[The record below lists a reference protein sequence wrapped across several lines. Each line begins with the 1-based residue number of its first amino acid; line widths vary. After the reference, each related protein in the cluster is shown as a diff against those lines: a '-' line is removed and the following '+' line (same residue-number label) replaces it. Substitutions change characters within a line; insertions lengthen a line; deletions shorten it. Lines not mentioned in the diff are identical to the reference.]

1 MNAYFFKMDKQ
12 EKDNILD
19 QHKYIYDGYVTK
31 YNQQSNQ
38 TPLYVQD
45 LANDKMGLTVNN
57 KGVVKTYSNMNI
69 NETHTGSDM
78 IGGDPQSQSNMKYR
92 HLKNGT
98 VDFDNFS
105 DTNLVD
111 NESMNNDYPSPNEN
125 EEEYVSYGNFKDEMS
140 QNLDQ
145 YEYDIDE
152 LEDYSTDG
160 LYSDDDETE
169 DDDFG
174 FESPFCKSCEGTG
187 CEECDG
193 SGMKRNQIGL
203 EGDDEDYNFSDELD
217 ISSVDEENQYDVL
230 SNINES
236 LNMFKKFKNYN

>member
-19 QHKYIYDGYVTK
+19 QHKHIYDGYVTK

-57 KGVVKTYSNMNI
+57 KGVVKPYSNMNI

-111 NESMNNDYPSPNEN
+111 KDTMNDNYPSPNEN
-125 EEEYVSYGNFKDEMS
+125 EQEYVSYGNFKDEMS

-152 LEDYSTDG
+152 LEDFSTEQMNEMHDEDEVEFEGDG
-160 LYSDDDETE
+160 E
-169 DDDFG
+169 
-174 FESPFCKSCEGTG
+174 K
-187 CEECDG
+187 EERGPGEELNFDWLR
-193 SGMKRNQIGL
+193 SFQDNV
-203 EGDDEDYNFSDELD
+203 DDEDLLN
-217 ISSVDEENQYDVL
+217 VV

>member
-19 QHKYIYDGYVTK
+19 QHKHIYDGYVTK

-57 KGVVKTYSNMNI
+57 KGVVKPYSNMNI

-125 EEEYVSYGNFKDEMS
+125 EQEYVSYGNFKDEMS

-152 LEDYSTDG
+152 LEDFSTDG
-160 LYSDDDETE
+160 LYSDDEETEYDETE
-169 DDDFG
+169 DD
-174 FESPFCKSCEGTG
+174 ETE
-187 CEECDG
+187 
-193 SGMKRNQIGL
+193 
-203 EGDDEDYNFSDELD
+203 DDEDYNFSDDLD

>member
-1 MNAYFFKMDKQ
+1 MDKQ

-19 QHKYIYDGYVTK
+19 QHKHIYDGYVTK

-69 NETHTGSDM
+69 NETHTGLDM

-125 EEEYVSYGNFKDEMS
+125 EQEYVSYGNFKDEMS

-169 DDDFG
+169 DDETEYD
-174 FESPFCKSCEGTG
+174 ETE
-187 CEECDG
+187 
-193 SGMKRNQIGL
+193 
-203 EGDDEDYNFSDELD
+203 DDEDYNFSDDLD

>member
-12 EKDNILD
+12 EKENILD
-19 QHKYIYDGYVTK
+19 QHKHIYDGYVTK

-111 NESMNNDYPSPNEN
+111 KDTMNDNYPSPNEN
-125 EEEYVSYGNFKDEMS
+125 EQEYVSYGNFKDEMS

-152 LEDYSTDG
+152 LEDFSTDG
-160 LYSDDDETE
+160 LYSDNDETEYDETE
-169 DDDFG
+169 DD
-174 FESPFCKSCEGTG
+174 ETE
-187 CEECDG
+187 
-193 SGMKRNQIGL
+193 
-203 EGDDEDYNFSDELD
+203 DDEDYNFSDDLD

>member
-1 MNAYFFKMDKQ
+1 MNAYFFKMDQQ

-19 QHKYIYDGYVTK
+19 QHKHIYDGYVTK

-57 KGVVKTYSNMNI
+57 KGVVKPYTHVNI
-69 NETHTGSDM
+69 NETHTGLDM
-78 IGGDPQSQSNMKYR
+78 IGGDPHSQSNMKYR

-111 NESMNNDYPSPNEN
+111 KESMNNDYPSPNEN
-125 EEEYVSYGNFKDEMS
+125 EQEYVSYGKFKDEMS

-152 LEDYSTDG
+152 LEDFSTDG

-169 DDDFG
+169 DDETEDD
-174 FESPFCKSCEGTG
+174 ETE
-187 CEECDG
+187 DG
-193 SGMKRNQIGL
+193 
-203 EGDDEDYNFSDELD
+203 EDYNFSDDLD

>member
-1 MNAYFFKMDKQ
+1 MNAYFFKMGKQ

-19 QHKYIYDGYVTK
+19 QHKHIYDGYVTK

-57 KGVVKTYSNMNI
+57 KGVVKPYSNMNI

-111 NESMNNDYPSPNEN
+111 KDTMNDNYPSPNEN
-125 EEEYVSYGNFKDEMS
+125 EQEYVSYGNFKDEMS

-152 LEDYSTDG
+152 LEDFSTDG
-160 LYSDDDETE
+160 LYSDDEETEYDETE
-169 DDDFG
+169 DD
-174 FESPFCKSCEGTG
+174 ETE
-187 CEECDG
+187 
-193 SGMKRNQIGL
+193 
-203 EGDDEDYNFSDELD
+203 DDEDYNFSDDLD

>member
-19 QHKYIYDGYVTK
+19 QHKHIYDGYVTK

-69 NETHTGSDM
+69 NETHTGLDM

-169 DDDFG
+169 EEPFDDYKDRSMY
-174 FESPFCKSCEGTG
+174 SPYYGDDET
-187 CEECDG
+187 EDDETEDD
-193 SGMKRNQIGL
+193 
-203 EGDDEDYNFSDELD
+203 ETEDDEDYNFSDELD

>member
-1 MNAYFFKMDKQ
+1 M
-12 EKDNILD
+12 
-19 QHKYIYDGYVTK
+19 YDGYVTK

-69 NETHTGSDM
+69 NETHTGLDM
-78 IGGDPQSQSNMKYR
+78 IGGDPHSQSNMKYR

-98 VDFDNFS
+98 VDFDNFY

-111 NESMNNDYPSPNEN
+111 NESMNNNYPSPNEN
-125 EEEYVSYGNFKDEMS
+125 EQEYVSYGNFKDEMS

-152 LEDYSTDG
+152 LEDFSTDG
-160 LYSDDDETE
+160 LYSDNDETEYDETE
-169 DDDFG
+169 DD
-174 FESPFCKSCEGTG
+174 ETE
-187 CEECDG
+187 
-193 SGMKRNQIGL
+193 
-203 EGDDEDYNFSDELD
+203 DDEDYNFSDNLD

>member
-19 QHKYIYDGYVTK
+19 QHKHIYDGYVTK

-69 NETHTGSDM
+69 NETHTGLDM

-125 EEEYVSYGNFKDEMS
+125 EQEYVSYGNFKDEMS

-169 DDDFG
+169 EEPFDDYKDRSMY
-174 FESPFCKSCEGTG
+174 SPYYGDDET
-187 CEECDG
+187 EDDET
-193 SGMKRNQIGL
+193 
-203 EGDDEDYNFSDELD
+203 EDDEDYNFSDELD